1 MSLSGE
7 LRQVAKE
14 LGQGSTHGHWRRAVS
29 TAYYAVF
36 HLLLEE
42 ATAIFGLDGPLAT
55 AVQRSFD
62 HKEMSKVSKQFS
74 HAHNTEILPNVGKL
88 RLPSDLVQFA
98 LGFNEL
104 QGARIEADYD
114 SASVKISQTWA
125 QNFVEEAEAAFE
137 CWARVRADKHAKLY
151 LLLLL
156 ASKVVKPRE

>member
-1 MSLSGE
+1 MSLSSE
-7 LRQVAKE
+7 LLQVPKD
-14 LGQGSTHGHWRRAVS
+14 LWQGSTPGHWRRAVS

-42 ATAIFGLDGPLAT
+42 AAATFGLDGTLAT

-62 HKEMSKVSKQFS
+62 HKQMSKVSKQFS
-74 HAHNTEILPNVGKL
+74 FPHNSEILPNVGKV

-114 SASVKISQTWA
+114 PASVKISQTWA
-125 QNFVEEAEAAFE
+125 QNFVEEAELAFA
-137 CWARVRADKHAKLY
+137 CWNKVRDDKYAKLY